1 MIAPTYWRDHN
12 LKMVHRSIFVDQPAP
27 ARQGNAFVLAAINHQ
42 IGGPCAND
50 ISTRPANSSCG
61 YTLLIYPADMARLD
75 ALRTG
80 PMTVAPALIFLV
92 PLFSSIL
99 PGLMT
104 KYVQTWLVPIGL
116 VSGIVGALIMGR

>member
-1 MIAPTYWRDHN
+1 
-12 LKMVHRSIFVDQPAP
+12 
-27 ARQGNAFVLAAINHQ
+27 
-42 IGGPCAND
+42 
-50 ISTRPANSSCG
+50 
-61 YTLLIYPADMARLD
+61 
-75 ALRTG
+75 
-80 PMTVAPALIFLV
+80 MTVAPALIFLV